1 MHSTLQLRSV
11 ASLEAFAALLVI
23 FQSDKL
29 LEKLCCDFIGHLY
42 FIKFQRAIFKYV
54 YVCIYTWWGS
64 ERKDFFDKVMIE

>member
-42 FIKFQRAIFKYV
+42 FIKF
-54 YVCIYTWWGS
+54 
-64 ERKDFFDKVMIE
+64 